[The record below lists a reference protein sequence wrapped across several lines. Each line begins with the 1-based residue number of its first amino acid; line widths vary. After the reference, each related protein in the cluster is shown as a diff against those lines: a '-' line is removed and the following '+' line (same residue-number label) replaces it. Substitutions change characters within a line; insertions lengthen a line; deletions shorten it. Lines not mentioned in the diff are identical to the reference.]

1 MKNIINLLIILIFI
15 SAFSSIIKSRELNE
29 SFWLV
34 IKIINEEGTP
44 VEGIRVYLPF
54 NNNNSA
60 QGSVTNAEGIAKLP
74 VAVGE
79 TPYIIYIAD
88 GRNNP
93 QYGVKA
99 YIPNMSAYE
108 YIIEI
113 PYFPRDKNEAV
124 FQLDNLLSV
133 VSESY
138 GYYSAA
144 EFIAKGFSSTL
155 SSHGVGVP
163 GLFSINPIPAPGS
176 DGKLGWRLSG
186 TLVEK
191 IMTVFMDAKK
201 KILGINFDY
210 YYHPY

>member
-1 MKNIINLLIILIFI
+1 MQKIIDVFIVLIFI
-15 SAFSSIIKSRELNE
+15 LAFPRSVNAQGLNE

-34 IKIINEEGTP
+34 LKVINENDIP
-44 VEGIRVYLPF
+44 VKGISVYLPF
-54 NNNNSA
+54 NNYNSA
-60 QGSVTNAEGIAKLP
+60 TGTITNAEGIAKLS
-74 VAVGE
+74 VVVGE
-79 TPYIIYIAD
+79 TPSIIYLAD
-88 GRNNP
+88 ERSNP

-108 YIIEI
+108 YVIEL

-144 EFIAKGFSSTL
+144 DFIAKGFSGAL
-155 SSHGVGVP
+155 SAHGVGVP
-163 GLFSINPIPAPGS
+163 GLFSINPIPAPDS

-186 TLVEK
+186 ALVEK
-191 IMTVFMDAKK
+191 ILSAFMDAKK

>member
-1 MKNIINLLIILIFI
+1 MKKTIYLFTILLFV
-15 SAFSSIIKSRELNE
+15 SAFQILANARGLN
-29 SFWLV
+29 SDFSLIVKV
-34 IKIINEEGTP
+34 INANGIP
-44 VEGIRVYLPF
+44 VKGISVYLPY
-54 NNNNSA
+54 NNNRSA
-60 QGSVTNAEGIAKLP
+60 TGRFTDAEGVVKFLVNSIP
-74 VAVGE
+74 S
-79 TPYIIYIAD
+79 IIYLAD
-88 GRNNP
+88 KRNNP

-138 GYYSAA
+138 DYYSAA
-144 EFIAKGFSSTL
+144 DFIAKGFSGAL

-163 GLFSINPIPAPGS
+163 GLFSINPIPAPGN
-176 DGKLGWRLSG
+176 DDKLGWRLSG
-186 TLVEK
+186 ILVEK
-191 IMTVFMDAKK
+191 ILKAFMDAKK
-201 KILGINFDY
+201 KILGFSFDY